1 MAESDFRKM
10 LRAAVLEDATFLRL
24 TMSGRRQGSDLQWHK
39 AVVRP
44 VLIQGQPRMQFS
56 WFDGRKDITENCADS
71 DLEQKLEEALAL
83 PFRQFHLQATSGDLY
98 VRVSRKNKPLINR
111 TPASLSGQPLI
122 AHDRV
127 KGHLLPRGT
136 PDILLQALG
145 IMDGSGRVRPPA
157 QGKFR
162 QVNEFLRI
170 VSQVVD
176 EANGSERPLDIVDFG
191 CGRAYLT
198 FAAYHYL
205 HHMQGRPVRVTG
217 IDRDR
222 ELVTKCDRLRDE
234 LGWTDLSFRTA
245 AISDLVLE
253 RPPDLVLSLHACN
266 TATDEAL
273 AQGILQGSRI
283 ILAAPCCQHEL
294 RPQLQAPLFQ
304 PVLRHGVLKQRTA
317 EILTDA
323 LRALT
328 LRIMGYRTDVLE
340 FVDPEHTAKNLL
352 IRARRGLPPGDPDL
366 VREYRELRDFWQ
378 VTPTLEGLLGSTFG
392 QHVGS

>member
-1 MAESDFRKM
+1 MAESDYRDM
-10 LRAAVLEDATFLRL
+10 LRASVLESATFLRL
-24 TMSGRRQGSDLQWHK
+24 TMSGKRQGRDLQWHK
-39 AVVRP
+39 AVIRP
-44 VLIQGQPRMQFS
+44 VLVQGQPRMQFS
-56 WFDGRKDITENCADS
+56 WFDGRRDISENCADPY
-71 DLEQKLEEALAL
+71 LEQRLDEALAL

-98 VRVSRKNKPLINR
+98 VRVTRKNKPLINR
-111 TPASLSGQPLI
+111 TPPSLSGRPLI
-122 AHDRV
+122 FHDRV
-127 KGHLLPRGT
+127 KGHVLPRGT
-136 PDILLQALG
+136 PDILLHALG
-145 IMDGSGRVRPPA
+145 IMDASGRVRPPA

-176 EANGSERPLDIVDFG
+176 EADRSERPLEIVDFG

-205 HHMQGRPVRVTG
+205 HHIQGRPVRVIG
-217 IDRDR
+217 IDRDP
-222 ELVTKCDRLRDE
+222 ELVTKCDGLRDE
-234 LGWTDLSFRTA
+234 LGWADLSFRTA

-273 AQGILQGSRI
+273 AQGILQDSRI

-294 RPQLQAPLFQ
+294 RPQLRAPLFQ

-328 LRIMGYRTDVLE
+328 LRIMGYRTSVVE
-340 FVDPEHTAKNLL
+340 FVDPEHTARNLL
-352 IRARRGLPPGDPDL
+352 IRAQRGVPAGDPDL

-392 QHVGS
+392 QHVG

>member
-1 MAESDFRKM
+1 MTESDYRDM
-10 LRAAVLEDATFLRL
+10 LRASVLESATFLRL
-24 TMSGRRQGSDLQWHK
+24 TMSGKRKGSDLQWQK

-44 VLIQGQPRMQFS
+44 VLVQGQPRMQFS
-56 WFDGRKDITENCADS
+56 WFDGRRDITENWAGPH
-71 DLEQKLEEALAL
+71 LEQKLDEALAL

-98 VRVSRKNKPLINR
+98 VRVTRKSKALIDR
-111 TPASLSGQPLI
+111 TPPSLSERPPI

-127 KGHLLPRGT
+127 KGHVLPRGT

-145 IMDGSGRVRPPA
+145 IMDASGRVRPPA

-176 EANGSERPLDIVDFG
+176 EADRSERPLEIVDFG

-205 HHMQGRPVRVTG
+205 HHIQGRPVRVIG
-217 IDRDR
+217 IDRDP
-222 ELVTKCDRLRDE
+222 ELVTKCDGLRDE
-234 LGWTDLSFRTA
+234 LGWADLSFRTA

-273 AQGILQGSRI
+273 AQGILQDSRI

-294 RPQLQAPLFQ
+294 RPQLRAPLFQ

-328 LRIMGYRTDVLE
+328 LRIMGYRTSVIE
-340 FVDPEHTAKNLL
+340 FVDPEHTARNLL
-352 IRARRGLPPGDPDL
+352 IRAQRGVPAGDPDL

-392 QHVGS
+392 QHVG